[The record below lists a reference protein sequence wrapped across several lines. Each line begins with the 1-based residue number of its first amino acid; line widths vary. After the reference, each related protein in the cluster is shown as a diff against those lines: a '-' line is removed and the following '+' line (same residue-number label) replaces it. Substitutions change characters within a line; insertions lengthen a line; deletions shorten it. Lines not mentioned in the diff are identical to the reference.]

1 MLESFHS
8 LVGYHHPGILS
19 QSRIFALDN
28 TQYPII
34 EFVIVSLEE
43 FCALSPDAHLPVVS
57 E

>member
-1 MLESFHS
+1 MLESLHS
-8 LVGYHHPGILS
+8 LIGYHHPEILS

-34 EFVIVSLEE
+34 EFVIVSLEA